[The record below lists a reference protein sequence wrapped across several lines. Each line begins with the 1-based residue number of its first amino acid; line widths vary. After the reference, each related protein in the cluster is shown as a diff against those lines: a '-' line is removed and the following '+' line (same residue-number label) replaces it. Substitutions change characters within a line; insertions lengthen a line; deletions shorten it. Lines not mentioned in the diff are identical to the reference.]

1 VRLRSGFT
9 LIEVAVA
16 AGLMAILA
24 AATTPSFV
32 EFLAA
37 RNAEATA
44 KTLSAV
50 AEGVAAYESSVITNG
65 GSTHTY
71 PQLISSLTNPITTA
85 SRNSCA
91 ATYSAAPHATLLA
104 TYNASFPFA
113 TFLVPIG
120 GLSTPLGMI
129 QDQMVRTPATAAVGT
144 LAIVMPVID
153 SIDAIRLERV
163 IDGDDGLIA
172 GNRASGTLRITSFSG
187 TGSARRTASVAYIIP
202 VAAKC

>member
-1 VRLRSGFT
+1 MRRGFT

-37 RNAEATA
+37 RDAEATA
-44 KTLSAV
+44 KTLGAV
-50 AEGVAAYESSVITNG
+50 ASGVVAFESSVTTNG

-71 PQLISSLTNPITTA
+71 PLLISSLTNPITLA
-85 SRNSCA
+85 SRNSCS
-91 ATYSAAPHATLLA
+91 ATYAAAPNATLLS
-104 TYNASFPFA
+104 TYNAAFPFV
-113 TFLVPIG
+113 TFLIPPG

-129 QDQMVRTPATAAVGT
+129 QDQMVRTPATASLGT
-144 LAIVMPVID
+144 LAIVMPAID
-153 SIDAIRLERV
+153 STDAIRLERV
-163 IDGDDGLIA
+163 IDGDDGTVA
-172 GNRASGTLRITSFSG
+172 ANRTSGTFRITGFSG
-187 TGSARRTASVAYIIP
+187 TGSARRTASVAYVIP

>member
-1 VRLRSGFT
+1 VRRRSGFT
-9 LIEVAVA
+9 LVEVAVA

-44 KTLSAV
+44 RTLTAV
-50 AEGVAAYESSVITNG
+50 AQGVVAYEASVKTSG
-65 GSTHTY
+65 GSTNTY
-71 PQLISSLTNPITTA
+71 PQLISSLTNPISLA

-91 ATYSAAPHATLLA
+91 AVYGGAPNATLLA
-104 TYNASFPFA
+104 TYNAAFPFVS
-113 TFLVPIG
+113 FLIPPG
-120 GLSTPLGMI
+120 GLSTPIGMI
-129 QDQMVRTPATAAVGT
+129 QDQMVRTPASAAVGT
-144 LAIVMPVID
+144 LAIVMPSID
-153 SIDAIRLERV
+153 STDAIRLERV
-163 IDGDDGLIA
+163 IDGDDGTIA
-172 GNRASGTLRITSFSG
+172 ANRTSGTLRITSFSG